1 MMIKRLLP
9 FLLALSVLASCDM
22 KSDPFL
28 YRGFMM
34 GFIQEDGSFKG
45 DDGRTYVFSN
55 LSAGYDWQGAT
66 RLLALFDVTEE
77 MADGRYDSRLLECN
91 APLYK
96 EPLKSGEVENI
107 DSFGPDPIDVQ
118 DAWYSGG
125 CINMSDCFRYR
136 SDEQGLHKVDLIV
149 DQSRPVTD
157 TLHLLLRHDAG
168 ADRLETDVP
177 PAEYNLHRFYS
188 SFPVA
193 SFFPEG
199 KDAGVIEIKWKWEDG
214 DKKLCNKVS
223 LK

>member
-1 MMIKRLLP
+1 MMIKKLLP
-9 FLLALSVLASCDM
+9 LMLALGVFASCNMD
-22 KSDPFL
+22 SEPFL

-55 LSAGYDWQGAT
+55 ISAGYDWKET
-66 RLLALFDVTEE
+66 SRLLALFDVVEE
-77 MADGRYDSRLLECN
+77 MADGRYDSRLLDCN

-96 EPLKSGEVENI
+96 EPLKSSEVENLNT
-107 DSFGPDPIDVQ
+107 FGPDPIDIQ

-125 CINMSDCFRYR
+125 CINMNNCFRYR
-136 SDEQGLHKVDLIV
+136 SDEQGTHKVDIIV

-168 ADRLETDVP
+168 ADRLDPDVP
-177 PAEYNLHRFYS
+177 PADYNLYRFYS

-199 KDAGVIEIKWKWEDG
+199 KESAVIEIKWKWEEG
-214 DKKLCNKVS
+214 DKKLCNKVN

>member
-9 FLLALSVLASCDM
+9 LLLTMSVLVSCDM
-22 KSDPFL
+22 GTEAFL

-34 GFIQEDGSFKG
+34 GFLQDDDSFKG

-55 LSAGYDWQGAT
+55 ISAGYDWQGAT
-66 RLLALFDVTEE
+66 RLLALFDVAEQ
-77 MADGRYDSRLLECN
+77 MSDGRYSAKLLECL

-96 EPLKSGEVENI
+96 EPLKSTEL
-107 DSFGPDPIDVQ
+107 DPSFKLSPDPINVQ

-125 CINMSDCFRYR
+125 CINMYNSFRYR
-136 SDEQGLHKVDLIV
+136 TDDKTLHAVNLVVDL
-149 DQSRPVTD
+149 SRPVAD
-157 TLHLLLRHDAG
+157 TLHLRLWHDAG
-168 ADRLETDVP
+168 EDSLDSDAQPTD
-177 PAEYNLHRFYS
+177 YDLYRFYT

-199 KDAGVIEIKWKWEDG
+199 KQEGVIEIKWTWEDG
-214 DKKLCNKVS
+214 DKELCNKVN